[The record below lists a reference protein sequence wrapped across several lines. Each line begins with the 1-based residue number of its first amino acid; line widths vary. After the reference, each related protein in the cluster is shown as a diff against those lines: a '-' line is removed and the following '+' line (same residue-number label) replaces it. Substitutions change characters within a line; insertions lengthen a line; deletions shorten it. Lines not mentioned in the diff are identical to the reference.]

1 MYCFNHPDRAALS
14 ACSSCEKMFCRECL
28 ITESGNAMFCAKCEA
43 MRASKEVSFDVVR
56 EREDAQARSEEVEQ
70 NKKSKTKKVRTV
82 QFGIIFI
89 ALILGFIQVPKM
101 NSAFQQ
107 PAPQRV
113 GDYDT
118 EENVNKC
125 ITVLWHV
132 SKKLQNGELPGAD
145 LFCTANEDF
154 EIDNISGG
162 DTVVRV
168 AHPELY
174 GFSEMRVSRLHPV
187 PEVTR

>member
-1 MYCFNHPDRAALS
+1 MDCSNHPDRTALS

-28 ITESGNAMFCAKCEA
+28 TMESGNAIFCAKCEA
-43 MRASKEVSFDVVR
+43 LKASKEVSFDVAR
-56 EREDAQARSEEVEQ
+56 EREDARTRAEELER
-70 NKKSKTKKVRTV
+70 NKKKKAKNIKIA
-82 QFGIIFI
+82 QFSVIVIAIIL
-89 ALILGFIQVPKM
+89 AFIQGPKM

-118 EENVNKC
+118 EEDVNKC

-132 SKKLQNGELPGAD
+132 SKQLQNGELPGAD
-145 LFCTANEDF
+145 LFCTAGENF
-154 EIDNISGG
+154 EIINTSGE
-162 DTVVRV
+162 DTIARV
-168 AHPELY
+168 ARPELY

-187 PEVTR
+187 PEVIR